1 MDFGYIRKI
10 NKFMGKNSNEK
21 GQVLSSSTGREAL
34 AIYVKEKKP
43 SKIFI
48 ITDKNTNKLCLS
60 IFLEKNN
67 FECSPETIT
76 IPVGEM
82 YKNIGTCLNVWKT
95 LSEKGADQKSL
106 IINLGGGV
114 VTDLGGFVASTF
126 KRGIP
131 FINIPT
137 SLLAMVDASV
147 GGKNGVDLGHIKNQ
161 IGVINLPELVLLD
174 TDFLKTLP
182 QEHLVSGLAEMLK
195 HGLIHSHT
203 YWERIKKVD
212 FTNKGEFEKL
222 IWDSVAIKKE
232 IVAKDPFENN
242 LRKTLNY
249 GHTLGHAIESY
260 FLENEDKTTLLHGEA
275 VAIGIILATHISA
288 ESLGF
293 PQNTLNDVTKTIMSH
308 FPKQN
313 FSKNDIDTVIK
324 LLVFDKKNRNGK
336 VLFVLLKDIGQ
347 YKTDCEVDNSFIYKA
362 FEYYKNF

>member
-1 MDFGYIRKI
+1 
-10 NKFMGKNSNEK
+10 MGKNSNGK
-21 GQVLSSSTGREAL
+21 GQVLRDDTGWEAL
-34 AIYVKEKKP
+34 AKYVKEKSP

-48 ITDKNTNKLCLS
+48 ITDENTNKLCLS
-60 IFLEKNN
+60 IFLEKKK
-67 FECSPETIT
+67 FEFSSESIT
-76 IPVGEM
+76 IPVGEI
-82 YKNIGTCLNVWKT
+82 YKNIGTCFNVWET

-126 KRGIP
+126 KWGIP

-147 GGKNGVDLGHIKNQ
+147 GGKNGIDLGHIKNQ
-161 IGVINLPELVLLD
+161 IGVINLPELVVLD
-174 TDFLKTLP
+174 TAFLTTLP
-182 QEHLVSGLAEMLK
+182 HEHVTSGLAEMLK

-203 YWERIKKVD
+203 YWERIKNVD
-212 FTNKGEFEKL
+212 FSDKVEFEKL
-222 IWDSVAIKKE
+222 IWDSVEIKKE

-260 FLENEDKTTLLHGEA
+260 FLENDDKPTLLHGEA
-275 VAIGIILATHISA
+275 VAIGMILATHISA
-288 ESLGF
+288 EIVGF
-293 PQNTLNDVTKTIMSH
+293 PQRTLNDVTETILNH
-308 FPKQN
+308 FPKQT

-336 VLFVLLKDIGQ
+336 VLFVLLEDIGH
-347 YKTDCEVDNSFIYKA
+347 YKTDSEVDNSFIYKA